1 MCLRPSAARPIGREG
16 EGSVRARRSLARREK
31 TFRWMVVVLA
41 PLSLSLS
48 LYPTILPSS
57 RAGRGYQTTY
67 LPWNCESTIKWHV
80 TLASKGQRYLDLG
93 LIHFNIGLLCATSDV

>member
-41 PLSLSLS
+41 PLFLSLSLS
-48 LYPTILPSS
+48 LSIPPFSLPLGPAESAKPPTFREIANELKSHFSEPD
-57 RAGRGYQTTY
+57 A
-67 LPWNCESTIKWHV
+67 V
-80 TLASKGQRYLDLG
+80 KG
-93 LIHFNIGLLCATSDV
+93 T